1 MGFSRSDS
9 PIITSSAKLRFS
21 IRTALGIS
29 SGYKKRSLI
38 RWETTE
44 QIMHQIQSRCEEINE
59 HLHNGISKENQAEL
73 QEEIGDL
80 LHAVFS
86 LCVFCRFSPRVTLG
100 QTLTKFERR
109 LRAVK
114 LIAEENRLTTLEGQ
128 SFDEL
133 MRIWGKAKELVG

>member
-1 MGFSRSDS
+1 MALLDKVVALEEEASEFGF
-9 PIITSSAKLRFS
+9 
-21 IRTALGIS
+21 
-29 SGYKKRSLI
+29 
-38 RWETTE
+38 RWENAD
-44 QIMHQIQSRCEEINE
+44 QIMHQIQSECEEIKA
-59 HLHNGISKENQAEL
+59 HLNNGISKENQADL

-86 LCVFCRFSPRVTLG
+86 LCIFCRLSPKMTLG

-114 LIAEENRLTTLEGQ
+114 LIAEENELTNLEGQ

-133 MRIWGKAKELVG
+133 MGIWNKAKELVG

>member
-1 MGFSRSDS
+1 MALLDKVVALEEDASEFGF
-9 PIITSSAKLRFS
+9 
-21 IRTALGIS
+21 
-29 SGYKKRSLI
+29 
-38 RWETTE
+38 RWETTD
-44 QIMHQIQSRCEEINE
+44 QIMQQIQSECEEIKE
-59 HLHNGISKENQAEL
+59 HLHKGISKENQANL

-86 LCVFCRFSPRVTLG
+86 LCVFCRLSPRMTLG

-114 LIAEENRLTTLEGQ
+114 LIAEENGLTTLEGQ

-133 MRIWGKAKELVG
+133 MCIWDKAKELVG